1 MDARQLLCEALV
13 ACTRGIMGEGGGDCL
28 FNLCLEIN
36 TVVLFILEK
45 MRYYMPRCLFSEI
58 LCLTSM
64 KWNCQLYSKCF

>member
-1 MDARQLLCEALV
+1 MAVSRCTSNLTSTVNGCPSVMQLLCEALV

-45 MRYYMPRCLFSEI
+45 CLFCVLE
-58 LCLTSM
+58 
-64 KWNCQLYSKCF
+64 KNYSK

>member
-36 TVVLFILEK
+36 TVVWFILEK
-45 MRYYMPRCLFSEI
+45 CLFCVLEKI
-58 LCLTSM
+58 IKQIVIFVHLI
-64 KWNCQLYSKCF
+64 QA

>member
-36 TVVLFILEK
+36 TVVLFILENACSVFWK
-45 MRYYMPRCLFSEI
+45 KIIKQIVIFVHLI
-58 LCLTSM
+58 
-64 KWNCQLYSKCF
+64 QA